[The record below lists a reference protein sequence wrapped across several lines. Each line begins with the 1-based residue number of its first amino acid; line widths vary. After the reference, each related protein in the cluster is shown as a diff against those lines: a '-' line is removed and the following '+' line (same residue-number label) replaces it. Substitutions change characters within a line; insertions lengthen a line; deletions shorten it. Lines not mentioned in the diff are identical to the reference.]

1 MTGKVEDN
9 LGMFWKTSQLGIYWK
24 ISGRKRRSYRMI
36 WFTRGKGMIKDD
48 WLVVWNMNFMSPCI
62 WNNHPNWRT
71 PSFFR
76 GVGIPPTSIV
86 FRIAPNIFIYFLY
99 PPYGIQD
106 WVIFFGEQM
115 SIWVLDTSSL
125 MDPKAMASPRNIEK
139 IKLECPGGLGLVRTW
154 IRGNPKLELHHALL
168 VLWRIKHPN
177 IG

>member
-1 MTGKVEDN
+1 MSSAHSLSAAHVEQGGRATTRREPETAGGV
-9 LGMFWKTSQLGIYWK
+9 LWMVTSVSNKWYT
-24 ISGRKRRSYRMI
+24 Y
-36 WFTRGKGMIKDD
+36 T
-48 WLVVWNMNFMSPCI
+48 WLVVWNIFLPFS
-62 WNNHPNWRT
+62 WDFHHPNWRT

-106 WVIFFGEQM
+106 WVIFFWEQM